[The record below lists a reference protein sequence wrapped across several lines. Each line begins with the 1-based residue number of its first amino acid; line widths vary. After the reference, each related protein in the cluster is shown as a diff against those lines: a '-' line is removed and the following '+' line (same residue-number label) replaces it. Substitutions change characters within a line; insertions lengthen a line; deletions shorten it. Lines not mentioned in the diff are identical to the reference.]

1 MHNGK
6 KLWSIFGPLIVACLL
21 VVLLFSLPISK
32 KHSAAIEHKAA
43 VSLSPVVFKNQS
55 IKQQA
60 LSDKHTHYV
69 PFFGSS
75 ELRRMDRF
83 HPSVMAARYHNY
95 TPSSSV
101 HGVPNLFRNS
111 LTLIQ
116 WKRR

>member
-60 LSDKHTHYV
+60 LSDKHTT
-69 PFFGSS
+69 
-75 ELRRMDRF
+75 MF
-83 HPSVMAARYHNY
+83 HSLVLVNY
-95 TPSSSV
+95 GEWIVSI
-101 HGVPNLFRNS
+101 L
-111 LTLIQ
+111 L
-116 WKRR
+116 

>member
-83 HPSVMAARYHNY
+83 HPSVMLLAII
-95 TPSSSV
+95 TIPPSSSV